1 MPRILGCFRRKNLQ
15 FSVGVRSH
23 PLRTLR
29 SRHWEQ
35 QRRYSRR
42 NIPTL
47 NLQKDLPKVICSKPQ
62 LQTSPGFQSWMPS
75 SKWLKDAAR
84 RCHPVLLSPSAVVKF
99 HDPTAKS
106 SGCLMAR
113 MAQTMS
119 AIAENF
125 TESSKRCI
133 ACSTC
138 HHKRNQNLPLN
149 LPVPVAGAFDTLE
162 RSPWA
167 RTCSRSEWYLA
178 CHSEKRCL
186 EICPLPTL
194 QNGCQWCCLLSAG
207 SSWGHKK
214 QQYWKSNTKKWVPEF
229 ITTAPEWWESLSL
242 RSRDRI
248 NQLR

>member
-1 MPRILGCFRRKNLQ
+1 M
-15 FSVGVRSH
+15 
-23 PLRTLR
+23 
-29 SRHWEQ
+29 
-35 QRRYSRR
+35 
-42 NIPTL
+42 

-62 LQTSPGFQSWMPS
+62 LQTSPGFQSWRR

-178 CHSEKRCL
+178 CHSEKML
-186 EICPLPTL
+186 GDMPTS
-194 QNGCQWCCLLSAG
+194 N
-207 SSWGHKK
+207 SSE
-214 QQYWKSNTKKWVPEF
+214 WVPMV
-229 ITTAPEWWESLSL
+229 LSIVSWLIL
-242 RSRDRI
+242 RAQKAAILKIKHQKSGSP
-248 NQLR
+248 